1 MLPKLCPPAP
11 CLSSALP
18 FFTDV
23 QGFWPGFSSFSSL
36 AECWE
41 QTCRPADRQKT
52 ERDCTVHGLGSLSW
66 IWALLILQ
74 FFPYLSCIPATI
86 TFQAAGTRPGC
97 FPNYFGSLLSSSCA
111 SNQPHPYP
119 FTWGQLFPP
128 GLRVWKGIIFRIC
141 LSFTIALQ
149 GHTPHP
155 RNFRLKSGWRAQ
167 RRAVEEETGPSAHV
181 APHHSPHSSQDP
193 LLSSRLSPLLLN
205 PSPISFHPC
214 PGRQQWPPSYWPV
227 GPRPGLYLL
236 GLA

>member
-1 MLPKLCPPAP
+1 M
-11 CLSSALP
+11 
-18 FFTDV
+18 
-23 QGFWPGFSSFSSL
+23 
-36 AECWE
+36 
-41 QTCRPADRQKT
+41 QTCRQTEDR
-52 ERDCTVHGLGSLSW
+52 EGLHSPWAGVPFLNPGPPHPPIFPLPLLHPSHYYFSGRRHQTRMLSKLFW
-66 IWALLILQ
+66 V
-74 FFPYLSCIPATI
+74 PV
-86 TFQAAGTRPGC
+86 
-97 FPNYFGSLLSSSCA
+97 SSSCA

-155 RNFRLKSGWRAQ
+155 HNFRLKSGWRAQ

-193 LLSSRLSPLLLN
+193 LLSPRLSPLLLN